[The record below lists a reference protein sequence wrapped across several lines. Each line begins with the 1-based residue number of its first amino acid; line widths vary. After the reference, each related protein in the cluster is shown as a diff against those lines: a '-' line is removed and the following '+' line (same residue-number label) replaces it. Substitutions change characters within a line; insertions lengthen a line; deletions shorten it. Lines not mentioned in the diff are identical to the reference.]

1 MVIQIL
7 AAVNSSPIESVK
19 DFINALC
26 RPAPFITL
34 SCIVFALM
42 FVLYKWWTKPVI
54 FAGIFGLFLLGYFGS
69 MGDADF
75 RSIVAK
81 PDNVPI
87 TIMVI
92 SVMLCI
98 WVSFRRAALN
108 DARLAA
114 GQPLLE
120 EDKDDKVLVW
130 PDLVYTELICL
141 VLATAGLTVWAIV
154 SKAPLEQAANPGYA
168 PNPAKAPWYFLGL
181 QEMLVY
187 FDPWMAG
194 VVYPGLII
202 VGLIAMPYI
211 DTNPKGNGYY
221 TIRER
226 PFALVTWLF
235 GFLILWVVLIFFGT
249 FLRGP
254 NWSFFGPYEYWD
266 PHKAEALNNVDVSQL
281 WWNIILHRS
290 RPVGADFPNLPKFIV
305 DWGIPLYREWLG
317 ILLMAIYFG
326 VLPALLRFTVF
337 RRMYEQMGAIRYSVM
352 VLLLLFMA
360 LMPIKMV
367 LRWIFNLKY
376 FIYLPEFNAN
386 L

>member
-1 MVIQIL
+1 MSHVL
-7 AAVNSSPIESVK
+7 AAATLFDSVK
-19 DFINALC
+19 HAVNAATEPQYFLTITFVVFI
-26 RPAPFITL
+26 
-34 SCIVFALM
+34 LM
-42 FVLYKWWTKPVI
+42 FVLYKVWTKPVI
-54 FAGIFGLFLLGYFGS
+54 FTVIFTLFLLGYFGS
-69 MGDADF
+69 MADPNY

-87 TIMVI
+87 SMMVI
-92 SVMLCI
+92 SVFFCI
-98 WVSFRRAALN
+98 WLGFRRAALN
-108 DARLAA
+108 DTRTAQGL
-114 GQPLLE
+114 PLLE

-141 VLATAGLTVWAIV
+141 VIATAGLMVWAIV
-154 SKAPLEQAANPGYA
+154 SKAPLEQPANPGYA

-202 VGLIAMPYI
+202 AGLAAMPFI

-226 PFALVTWLF
+226 PFALSTWLF

-254 NWSFFGPYEYWD
+254 NWNFYGPYEFWD
-266 PHKAEALNNVDVSQL
+266 PHKQEALNNMDVSNFF
-281 WWNIILHRS
+281 WNIVLNRA
-290 RPVGADFPNLPKFIV
+290 RPTKDANPLPFLPHWLV
-305 DWGIPLYREWLG
+305 REWLG
-317 ILLMAIYFG
+317 FVLVGIYL
-326 VLPALLRFTVF
+326 VIVPVILRFTVF
-337 RRMYEQMGAIRYSVM
+337 RRMYEQMGMIRYTIM
-352 VLLLLFMA
+352 VFLLLFMA

-367 LRWIFNLKY
+367 LRWVFNLKY
-376 FIYLPEFNAN
+376 FIFLPEFSAN

>member
-1 MVIQIL
+1 MIQFFL
-7 AAVNSSPIESVK
+7 AAGEHGLFDPVKHFVNW
-19 DFINALC
+19 LTQ
-26 RPAPFITL
+26 APLFLTL
-34 SCIVFALM
+34 STVVFVLM
-42 FVLYKWWTKPVI
+42 FVLYKWWTKPAV
-54 FAGIFGLFLLGYFGS
+54 FGAIFGLFILGYFGS
-69 MGDADF
+69 MGDANF

-98 WVSFRRAALN
+98 WVAFRRAALN
-108 DARLAA
+108 DTRVAA
-114 GQPLLE
+114 GLPLLE
-120 EDKDDKVLVW
+120 EDRDDRVLVW

-141 VLATAGLTVWAIV
+141 IIGTAGLILWAVV
-154 SKAPLEQAANPGYA
+154 SKAPLEQPANPGYA

-202 VGLIAMPYI
+202 LGLMAMPYI

-226 PFALVTWLF
+226 PFAIATWLF

-254 NWSFFGPYEYWD
+254 NWSFFGPYEFWD
-266 PHKAEALNNVDVSQL
+266 LHKAEALNNRDISNL
-281 WWNIILHRS
+281 FWNELLHRA
-290 RPVGADFPNLPKFIV
+290 RPTLDNNPIPVLPHWLV
-305 DWGIPLYREWLG
+305 REWLG
-317 ILLMAIYFG
+317 FLVMGFYFFVTPAILRAT
-326 VLPALLRFTVF
+326 AF
-337 RRMYEQMGAIRYSVM
+337 RRMYENMGAIRYSVM
-352 VLLLLFMA
+352 VFLLLFMA

-367 LRWIFNLKY
+367 LRWLFNLKY
-376 FIYLPEFNAN
+376 FIYLPEFSAN

>member
-1 MVIQIL
+1 MHWNLI
-7 AAVNSSPIESVK
+7 AASGSEGFWAGFRGFVNAI
-19 DFINALC
+19 C
-26 RPAPFITL
+26 RPQIFISL
-34 SCIVFALM
+34 STIVFVLM
-42 FVLYKWWTKPVI
+42 LVLYKKWTKPKV
-54 FAGIFGLFLLGYFGS
+54 AGILFLLFLVFYFGS
-69 MGDADF
+69 LAEPNY
-75 RSIVAK
+75 RLIIIK

-92 SVMLCI
+92 SVMFFI

-108 DARLAA
+108 DERLSA
-114 GQPLLE
+114 GLPLLE

-141 VLATAGLTVWAIV
+141 VAATAGLTLWAIV
-154 SKAPLEQAANPGYA
+154 SKAPLEQPANPGYA

-202 VGLIAMPYI
+202 LGLAIMPYI

-221 TIRER
+221 TLKER
-226 PFALVTWLF
+226 PFAIATWLF

-254 NWSFFGPYEYWD
+254 NWSFYGPYEFWD
-266 PHKAEALNNVDVSQL
+266 PHKQEALNNMDVSNFF
-281 WWNIILHRS
+281 WNIVLNRA
-290 RPVGADFPNLPKFIV
+290 RPTKDANPLPFLPHWLV
-305 DWGIPLYREWLG
+305 REWLG
-317 ILLMAIYFG
+317 FVLVGIYL
-326 VLPALLRFTVF
+326 VIVPVILRFTVF
-337 RRMYEQMGAIRYSVM
+337 RRMYEQMGMIRYTIM
-352 VLLLLFMA
+352 VFLLLFMA

-367 LRWIFNLKY
+367 LRWVFNLKY
-376 FIYLPEFNAN
+376 FIFLPEFSAN

>member
-1 MVIQIL
+1 MASIL
-7 AAVNSSPIESVK
+7 AAAGGFTFPPEPVK
-19 DFINALC
+19 DLINGLTQPSPFLTISTVIFI
-26 RPAPFITL
+26 
-34 SCIVFALM
+34 LM
-42 FVLYKWWTKPVI
+42 FVLYKWWTKPWVFTMI
-54 FAGIFGLFLLGYFGS
+54 LFGFCVLYFGS
-69 MGDADF
+69 VADPDF

-87 TIMVI
+87 TIMVV
-92 SVMLCI
+92 SVMICLWI
-98 WVSFRRAALN
+98 AFRRAALN
-108 DARLAA
+108 DSRTSA
-114 GQPLLE
+114 GLPLME

-141 VLATAGLTVWAIV
+141 VIATAALIVWGIIA
-154 SKAPLEQAANPGYA
+154 KAPLEQPANPGYA

-202 VGLIAMPYI
+202 VGLIAMPFI

-221 TIRER
+221 TLKER
-226 PFALVTWLF
+226 PFAIITWLF

-266 PHKAEALNNVDVSQL
+266 SHKQEALNNVDVSHFFWSGL
-281 WWNIILHRS
+281 MDRA
-290 RPVGADFPNLPKFIV
+290 RPTAAEHP
-305 DWGIPLYREWLG
+305 DWPTGLVAVYREWLG
-317 ILLMAIYFG
+317 FVIVGAYLF
-326 VLPALLRFTVF
+326 VLPVILRFTVF
-337 RRMYEQMGAIRYSVM
+337 RRMYEQMGAIRYVIM
-352 VLLLLFMA
+352 VFLLLFMA

-367 LRWIFNLKY
+367 LRWVVNLKY
-376 FIYLPEFNAN
+376 FIYLPEYGAS

>member
-1 MVIQIL
+1 MLTIL
-7 AAVNSSPIESVK
+7 AAAGESVIPAWFREAVNAVTRPEYFLTISTVV
-19 DFINALC
+19 FIAMLIGY
-26 RPAPFITL
+26 RR
-34 SCIVFALM
+34 
-42 FVLYKWWTKPVI
+42 WTKPKI
-54 FAGIFGLFLLGYFGS
+54 ALALFGLFILFYFGS
-69 MGDADF
+69 MLDPNF
-75 RSIVAK
+75 RKIVAK

-92 SVMLCI
+92 GVMLCL
-98 WVSFRRAALN
+98 WVAFRRAALN
-108 DARLAA
+108 DGRIEA
-114 GQPLLE
+114 GLPLVE
-120 EDKDDKVLVW
+120 EDRDDKVLVW

-141 VLATAGLTVWAIV
+141 ILATAGLIFWAIV
-154 SKAPLEQAANPGYA
+154 AKAPLEQPANPGFA

-202 VGLIAMPYI
+202 VGLCAMPFI

-221 TIRER
+221 TLKQR
-226 PFALVTWLF
+226 PFAIATWLF

-266 PHKAEALNNVDVSQL
+266 SHKPEALNNIDISNVY
-281 WWNIILHRS
+281 WNVLLDRA
-290 RPVGADFPNLPKFIV
+290 RPSADNNPVPALPHWV
-305 DWGIPLYREWLG
+305 VREWVG
-317 ILLMAIYFG
+317 FLLIAAYLFLTPVI
-326 VLPALLRFTVF
+326 LRFTAL
-337 RRMYEQMGAIRYSVM
+337 RRMYENMGGIRYAIM
-352 VLLLLFMA
+352 VVLLLFMA

-367 LRWIFNLKY
+367 LRWLFNLKY
-376 FIYLPEFNAN
+376 FIYLPEFNAS

>member
-1 MVIQIL
+1 MIQSIGLL
-7 AAVNSSPIESVK
+7 AAASAGMFDGIKNAVNAATK
-19 DFINALC
+19 
-26 RPAPFITL
+26 PAPFITI
-34 SCIVFALM
+34 CIAVFVLM
-42 FVLYKWWTKPVI
+42 FVLYKWWTKPAVFGAI
-54 FAGIFGLFLLGYFGS
+54 FVLFCLGYFGS
-69 MGDADF
+69 IGDANF
-75 RSIVAK
+75 ASIVRK

-108 DARLAA
+108 DSRIAA
-114 GQPLLE
+114 GLPLLE
-120 EDKDDKVLVW
+120 EDKDDKVLTW

-141 VLATAGLTVWAIV
+141 ILATAGLIVWAIV
-154 SKAPLEQAANPGYA
+154 SKAPLEQPANPGYA

-202 VGLIAMPYI
+202 LGLIAMPFI
-211 DTNPKGNGYY
+211 DTNPRGNGYY
-221 TIRER
+221 TLRER
-226 PFALVTWLF
+226 PFAIFTWLF

-254 NWSFFGPYEYWD
+254 NWSFFGPYEFWD
-266 PHKAEALNNVDVSQL
+266 PHKQEALNNVDVSNL
-281 WWNIILHRS
+281 WWNIILHRA
-290 RPVGADFPNLPKFIV
+290 RPSTSDFPDWPKLMV
-305 DWGIPLYREWLG
+305 GVYREWLG
-317 ILLMAIYFG
+317 FALVGFYLLVVPAI
-326 VLPALLRFTVF
+326 LRFTVF

-352 VLLLLFMA
+352 VFLLLLMA

>member
-1 MVIQIL
+1 MQLL
-7 AAVNSSPIESVK
+7 AAADGRAFDGIKHFVNLITK
-19 DFINALC
+19 
-26 RPAPFITL
+26 PAPFITL
-34 SCIVFALM
+34 SIVIFVLM
-42 FVLYKWWTKPVI
+42 IVLYKLWTRPVI
-54 FAGIFGLFLLGYFGS
+54 FGVIFGAFIIGYFGS
-69 MGDADF
+69 MGDPNF

-98 WVSFRRAALN
+98 WLAFRRAALN
-108 DARLAA
+108 DSRVAA
-114 GQPLLE
+114 GLPLLE

-141 VLATAGLTVWAIV
+141 VLATAALTIWAIV
-154 SKAPLEQAANPGYA
+154 AKAPLEQPANPGYA

-202 VGLIAMPYI
+202 LGLAAMPFI

-226 PFALVTWLF
+226 PFAIATWLF

-254 NWSFFGPYEYWD
+254 NWSFFGPYEFWD
-266 PHKAEALNNVDVSQL
+266 PHKAEALNNIDISHS
-281 WWNIILHRS
+281 WWVYVMGRA
-290 RPVGADFPNLPKFIV
+290 RPTADDNPFPLLPYWLV
-305 DWGIPLYREWLG
+305 REWLG
-317 ILLMAIYFG
+317 IVLVAVYLF
-326 VLPALLRFTVF
+326 VLPAILRFTVF
-337 RRMYEQMGAIRYSVM
+337 KRMYEQMGWIRYGTM
-352 VLLLLFMA
+352 VFLLLLMA
-360 LMPIKMV
+360 MMPIKMV
-367 LRWIFNLKY
+367 LRWWFNLKY
-376 FIYLPEFNAN
+376 FVYLPEFNAN

>member
-1 MVIQIL
+1 MVMDSIL
-7 AAVNSSPIESVK
+7 AAAGTGPFDAIKHAVN
-19 DFINALC
+19 AAT
-26 RPAPFITL
+26 RPQWFITI
-34 SCIVFALM
+34 SVTVFVLM
-42 FVLYKWWTKPVI
+42 FLLYKVWTKPAI
-54 FAGIFGLFLLGYFGS
+54 FTAIFLLFCIGYFGS
-69 MGDADF
+69 TGDASF

-87 TIMVI
+87 TMMVI

-98 WVSFRRAALN
+98 WLAFRRAALN
-108 DARLAA
+108 DTRIAA
-114 GQPLLE
+114 GLPLVE

-141 VLATAGLTVWAIV
+141 VLATAGLIVWAIV
-154 SKAPLEQAANPGYA
+154 SKAPLEQPANPGYA

-202 VGLIAMPYI
+202 LGLCAMPYI
-211 DTNPKGNGYY
+211 DTNPKGNGYF
-221 TIRER
+221 TVRER
-226 PFALVTWLF
+226 PFALVTFLF

-254 NWSFFGPYEYWD
+254 NWSFFGPYEFWD
-266 PHKAEALNNVDVSQL
+266 PHKSEALNNIDVSNVV
-281 WWNIILHRS
+281 WNKLLGRA
-290 RPVGADFPNLPKFIV
+290 RPTMDNNPVPFLPFWIVREWVGFLLVGAYLFLVPV
-305 DWGIPLYREWLG
+305 
-317 ILLMAIYFG
+317 ILRA
-326 VLPALLRFTVF
+326 TVF
-337 RRMYEQMGAIRYSVM
+337 RRMYENMGAIRYVIM
-352 VLLLLFMA
+352 VTLLLLMA

-367 LRWIFNLKY
+367 LRWLFNLKY

>member
-1 MVIQIL
+1 MVLLNIL
-7 AAVNSSPIESVK
+7 AAAGERSIFDPFKEFVNWLTQP
-19 DFINALC
+19 AL
-26 RPAPFITL
+26 FLTL
-34 SCIVFALM
+34 TTLLFVLM
-42 FVLYKWWTKPVI
+42 FVLYRWWTKPVV
-54 FAGIFGLFLLGYFGS
+54 ATVLFVLFIVGYFGS
-69 MGDADF
+69 IGDANF

-92 SVMLCI
+92 SVMICL
-98 WVSFRRAALN
+98 WLAFRRAALN
-108 DARLAA
+108 DARLAR

-120 EDKDDKVLVW
+120 EDRDDKVLVW

-141 VLATAGLTVWAIV
+141 IIATAGLTVWAII
-154 SKAPLEQAANPGYA
+154 SKAPLEQPANPGYA

-202 VGLIAMPYI
+202 FGLIAMPFI

-226 PFALVTWLF
+226 PFAIVTFLF

-254 NWSFFGPYEYWD
+254 NWSFFGPYEFWD
-266 PHKAEALNNVDVSQL
+266 AHKSEALNNVDVSNL
-281 WWNIILHRS
+281 FWNYMLGRA
-290 RPVGADFPNLPKFIV
+290 RPTSADHPN
-305 DWGIPLYREWLG
+305 WPLMMVAFYREWLG
-317 ILLMAIYFG
+317 FVLVGAYLF
-326 VLPALLRFTVF
+326 VLPVVLRFTVF
-337 RRMYEQMGAIRYSVM
+337 RRMYENMGAIRYVIM
-352 VLLLLFMA
+352 VFLLLL
-360 LMPIKMV
+360 
-367 LRWIFNLKY
+367 
-376 FIYLPEFNAN
+376 
-386 L
+386 

>member
-1 MVIQIL
+1 
-7 AAVNSSPIESVK
+7 
-19 DFINALC
+19 
-26 RPAPFITL
+26 
-34 SCIVFALM
+34 
-42 FVLYKWWTKPVI
+42 VLYRLWTRPGV
-54 FAGIFGLFLLGYFGS
+54 FWVIFGLFVLGYFGS
-69 MGDADF
+69 MGDANF

-98 WVSFRRAALN
+98 WLAFRRAALN
-108 DARLAA
+108 DSRVSA
-114 GQPLLE
+114 GLPLLE

-154 SKAPLEQAANPGYA
+154 SKAPLEQPANPGYA

-202 VGLIAMPYI
+202 LGLMAMPYI
-211 DTNPKGNGYY
+211 DTNPRGNGYF

-226 PFALVTWLF
+226 PFAIVTWLF

-266 PHKAEALNNVDVSQL
+266 VHKQEALNNVDISN
-281 WWNIILHRS
+281 WFWNILLHRA
-290 RPVGADFPNLPKFIV
+290 RPTPENNPV
-305 DWGIPLYREWLG
+305 PLMPHWLVREWLG
-317 ILLMAIYFG
+317 FVLVGIYLLIVPVIM
-326 VLPALLRFTVF
+326 RFTMF
-337 RRMYEQMGAIRYSVM
+337 RRMYASMGGLRYAVM
-352 VLLLLFMA
+352 VLLLLLMA

-367 LRWIFNLKY
+367 LRWLYNLKY
-376 FIYLPEFNAN
+376 FIYLPEYNAS

>member
-1 MVIQIL
+1 MLSGIL
-7 AAVNSSPIESVK
+7 AAGSGGPFDGIK
-19 DFINALC
+19 HLINLVTK
-26 RPAPFITL
+26 PAPFITL
-34 SCIVFALM
+34 TIIIFILM
-42 FVLYKWWTKPVI
+42 IVLYKLWTKPIIFGVI
-54 FAGIFGLFLLGYFGS
+54 FFGFVIGYFGS
-69 MGDADF
+69 MGDDNF

-98 WVSFRRAALN
+98 WLGFRRAALN
-108 DARLAA
+108 DSRVSVGL
-114 GQPLLE
+114 PLLE

-141 VLATAGLTVWAIV
+141 VLATAALTVWAII
-154 SKAPLEQAANPGYA
+154 SKAPLEQPANPGYA

-202 VGLIAMPYI
+202 LGLAAMPFI

-226 PFALVTWLF
+226 PFAIFTWLF

-254 NWSFFGPYEYWD
+254 NWSFFGPYEFWD
-266 PHKAEALNNVDVSQL
+266 PHKAEALNNIDVSHV
-281 WWNIILHRS
+281 WWVYIMGRARPTPSDYPMYPQIL
-290 RPVGADFPNLPKFIV
+290 VAA
-305 DWGIPLYREWLG
+305 YREWLG
-317 ILLMAIYFG
+317 IVLVGIYLLI
-326 VLPALLRFTVF
+326 LPAVLRFTVF
-337 RRMYEQMGAIRYSVM
+337 KRMYEQMGAIRYSVM
-352 VLLLLFMA
+352 VFLLLLMA

-367 LRWIFNLKY
+367 LRWLFNLKY

>member
-1 MVIQIL
+1 MIDTFLL
-7 AAVNSSPIESVK
+7 AASQGHGLFDGIKAFVNWLTQPWL
-19 DFINALC
+19 FL
-26 RPAPFITL
+26 TL
-34 SCIVFALM
+34 STAVFVVMMVGYRIWTRPLVAGVLFAL
-42 FVLYKWWTKPVI
+42 FIV
-54 FAGIFGLFLLGYFGS
+54 GYFGS
-69 MGDADF
+69 MGDANF

-92 SVMLCI
+92 SVMICI
-98 WVSFRRAALN
+98 WIAFRRAALN
-108 DARLAA
+108 DERVAA
-114 GQPLLE
+114 GLPLLE
-120 EDKDDKVLVW
+120 EDRDDRVLVW

-141 VLATAGLTVWAIV
+141 IIATAGLTLWAIV
-154 SKAPLEQAANPGYA
+154 AKAPLEQPANPGYA

-202 VGLIAMPYI
+202 LGLCAMPYI

-226 PFALVTWLF
+226 PFAIATWLF

-254 NWSFFGPYEYWD
+254 NWSFFGPYEFWD
-266 PHKAEALNNVDVSQL
+266 SHKAEALNNMDVSNL
-281 WWNIILHRS
+281 LWNIVLGRA
-290 RPVGADFPNLPKFIV
+290 RPTADNNPLPFLPHWLV
-305 DWGIPLYREWLG
+305 REWLG
-317 ILLMAIYFG
+317 FLLVGVYFL
-326 VLPALLRFTVF
+326 VLPAILRATVF
-337 RRMYEQMGAIRYSVM
+337 RRMYENMGAIRYSIM
-352 VLLLLFMA
+352 VFLLLFMA

-367 LRWIFNLKY
+367 LRWLFNLKY